1 MNPEAKIYQ
10 EQINNKAN
18 SFLSALDDFKK
29 YYVYYN
35 KNPEVQEY
43 NKNFTDS
50 KEQLQTLSSDVFEI
64 TNTIQRKIEEK
75 NRAMSGIEMK
85 LQRQKVLSQEQEKTI
100 NNLKSVQAGSTVMI
114 NDSKTDYIFNYYK
127 NLEIF
132 IGILILLGLLV
143 SYKAS
148 IAILVI
154 FIIYKLNVFQ
164 QFMKILVKIFQ

>member
-85 LQRQKVLSQEQEKTI
+85 LKRQKVISQEQEKAV
-100 NNLKSVQAGSTVMI
+100 NNLKSVQAGSSVMI
-114 NDSKTDYIFNYYK
+114 DDSKTDYIFNYYK
-127 NLEIF
+127 NIEIF

-143 SYKAS
+143 SPKAS
-148 IAILVI
+148 VAILVI

-164 QFMKILVKIFQ
+164 QFMKILAKIIQ

>member
-10 EQINNKAN
+10 EQINNKAT

-50 KEQLQTLSSDVFEI
+50 KEQLQTLSSDIFQI

-75 NRAMSGIEMK
+75 TRTMSGIEMK
-85 LQRQKVLSQEQEKTI
+85 LQRQKALAQEQEKTI
-100 NNLKSVQAGSTVMI
+100 NNLKSVQAGSSVMI
-114 NDSKTDYIFNYYK
+114 DDSKTDYIFNYYK

-143 SYKAS
+143 SYKVS
-148 IAILVI
+148 VAILVI

-164 QFMKILVKIFQ
+164 QLMKILVKIFQ

>member
-1 MNPEAKIYQ
+1 
-10 EQINNKAN
+10 
-18 SFLSALDDFKK
+18 
-29 YYVYYN
+29 
-35 KNPEVQEY
+35 
-43 NKNFTDS
+43 
-50 KEQLQTLSSDVFEI
+50 
-64 TNTIQRKIEEK
+64 
-75 NRAMSGIEMK
+75 MSGIEMK
-85 LQRQKVLSQEQEKTI
+85 LQRQKVLSQEQEKII

-164 QFMKILVKIFQ
+164 QFMKILLKIFQ

>member
-85 LQRQKVLSQEQEKTI
+85 LKRQKVISQEQEKAV
-100 NNLKSVQAGSTVMI
+100 NNLKSVQAGSSVMI
-114 NDSKTDYIFNYYK
+114 DDSKTDYIFNYYK
-127 NLEIF
+127 NIEIF

-143 SYKAS
+143 SPKAS
-148 IAILVI
+148 VAILVI
-154 FIIYKLNVFQ
+154 FIIYKLNVIQ
-164 QFMKILVKIFQ
+164 QFMKILGKIFQ

>member
-85 LQRQKVLSQEQEKTI
+85 LKRQKVISQEQEKAV
-100 NNLKSVQAGSTVMI
+100 NNLKSVQVGSSVMI
-114 NDSKTDYIFNYYK
+114 DDSKTDYIFNYYK
-127 NLEIF
+127 NLEILEALF
-132 IGILILLGLLV
+132 YLMQYHMVNNQKPFLIC
-143 SYKAS
+143 S
-148 IAILVI
+148 
-154 FIIYKLNVFQ
+154 
-164 QFMKILVKIFQ
+164 

>member
-85 LQRQKVLSQEQEKTI
+85 LQRQKVLSQEQEKAV
-100 NNLKSVQAGSTVMI
+100 NNLKSVQAGSSVMI
-114 NDSKTDYIFNYYK
+114 DDSKTDYIFNYYK
-127 NLEIF
+127 NIEIF

-143 SYKAS
+143 SPKAS
-148 IAILVI
+148 VAILVI
-154 FIIYKLNVFQ
+154 FIIYKLNVID
-164 QFMKILVKIFQ
+164 QFMKILAKIFQ

>member
-10 EQINNKAN
+10 EQINNKAT

-35 KNPEVQEY
+35 KNPEVQEF
-43 NKNFTDS
+43 NKNFTES
-50 KEQLQTLSSDVFEI
+50 KEQLQTLSSDVFQI
-64 TNTIQRKIEEK
+64 TNEIQRKIEEK
-75 NRAMSGIEMK
+75 SRAMSGIEMK
-85 LQRQKVLSQEQEKTI
+85 LQRQKALSQTEEKTL
-100 NNLKSVQAGSTVMI
+100 NNLKSVQAGSSVMI
-114 NDSKTDYIFNYYK
+114 DDSKTDYIFNYYK

-143 SYKAS
+143 SPKLS
-148 IAILVI
+148 GGILVI

-164 QFMKILVKIFQ
+164 QLMKILVKIFQ

>member
-10 EQINNKAN
+10 EQINNKAT

-50 KEQLQTLSSDVFEI
+50 KEQLQTLSSDVFQI

-75 NRAMSGIEMK
+75 SRSMSGIEMK
-85 LQRQKVLSQEQEKTI
+85 LQRQKALAQEQEKTI
-100 NNLKSVQAGSTVMI
+100 NNLKSVQAGSSVMI
-114 NDSKTDYIFNYYK
+114 DDSKTDYIFNYYK

-143 SYKAS
+143 SYKVS
-148 IAILVI
+148 VAIFVI

-164 QFMKILVKIFQ
+164 QLMKILVKIFQ

>member
-10 EQINNKAN
+10 EQINNKAT

-50 KEQLQTLSSDVFEI
+50 KEQLQTLSSDIFQI

-75 NRAMSGIEMK
+75 SKSMSGIEMK
-85 LQRQKVLSQEQEKTI
+85 LQRQKALSQEQEKTI
-100 NNLKSVQAGSTVMI
+100 NNLKSVQAGSSVMI
-114 NDSKTDYIFNYYK
+114 DDSKTDYIFNYYK

-143 SYKAS
+143 SYKVS
-148 IAILVI
+148 VAILVI

-164 QFMKILVKIFQ
+164 QLMKILVKIFQ

>member
-10 EQINNKAN
+10 EQINNKAT

-64 TNTIQRKIEEK
+64 TNTLQRKIEE
-75 NRAMSGIEMK
+75 NSRTMSGIEMK
-85 LQRQKVLSQEQEKTI
+85 LQRQKALAQEQEKTI
-100 NNLKSVQAGSTVMI
+100 NNLKSVQAGSSVMI
-114 NDSKTDYIFNYYK
+114 DDSKTDYIFNYYK

-143 SYKAS
+143 SPKAS

>member
-10 EQINNKAN
+10 EQINNKAT

-50 KEQLQTLSSDVFEI
+50 KEQIQTISSDVFQI

-75 NRAMSGIEMK
+75 TRAMSGIEMK
-85 LQRQKVLSQEQEKTI
+85 LQRQKVLLQEQEKSI
-100 NNLKSVQAGSTVMI
+100 NNLKSVQAGSSVMI
-114 NDSKTDYIFNYYK
+114 DDSKTDYIFNYYK

-143 SYKAS
+143 SPKAS

>member
-85 LQRQKVLSQEQEKTI
+85 LQRQKVLSQEQEKII

>member
-85 LQRQKVLSQEQEKTI
+85 LKRQKVLSQEQEKI
-100 NNLKSVQAGSTVMI
+100 VNNLKSVQSGSSVMI
-114 NDSKTDYIFNYYK
+114 DDSKKDYIFNYYK

-143 SYKAS
+143 SPKGA

>member
-1 MNPEAKIYQ
+1 MNPAAKIYQ

-85 LQRQKVLSQEQEKTI
+85 LQRQKVLSQEQEKII

>member
-85 LQRQKVLSQEQEKTI
+85 LKRQKVISQEQEKAV
-100 NNLKSVQAGSTVMI
+100 NNLKSVQAGSSVMI
-114 NDSKTDYIFNYYK
+114 DDSKTDYIFNYYK
-127 NLEIF
+127 NIEIF

-143 SYKAS
+143 SPKAS
-148 IAILVI
+148 VAILVI

-164 QFMKILVKIFQ
+164 QFMKILAKIFQ

>member
-64 TNTIQRKIEEK
+64 TNTIHRKIEEK

-85 LQRQKVLSQEQEKTI
+85 LKRQKVISQEQEKAV
-100 NNLKSVQAGSTVMI
+100 NNLKSVQVGSSVMI
-114 NDSKTDYIFNYYK
+114 DDSKTDYIFNYYK

-143 SYKAS
+143 SPKAS
-148 IAILVI
+148 VAILVI
-154 FIIYKLNVFQ
+154 FIIYKLNVIQ
-164 QFMKILVKIFQ
+164 QFMKILGKIFQ

>member
-85 LQRQKVLSQEQEKTI
+85 LKRQKVISQEQEKAV
-100 NNLKSVQAGSTVMI
+100 NNLKSVQVVSSVMI
-114 NDSKTDYIFNYYK
+114 DDSKTDYIFNYYK

-143 SYKAS
+143 SPKAS
-148 IAILVI
+148 VAILVI
-154 FIIYKLNVFQ
+154 FIIYKLNVIQ
-164 QFMKILVKIFQ
+164 QFMKILGKIFQ

>member
-85 LQRQKVLSQEQEKTI
+85 LKRQKVISQEQEKAV
-100 NNLKSVQAGSTVMI
+100 NNLKSVQVGSSVMI
-114 NDSKTDYIFNYYK
+114 DDSKTDYIFNYYK

-143 SYKAS
+143 SPKAS
-148 IAILVI
+148 VAILVI
-154 FIIYKLNVFQ
+154 FIIYKLNVIQ
-164 QFMKILVKIFQ
+164 QFMKILGKIFQ

>member
-75 NRAMSGIEMK
+75 TRAMSGIEMK
-85 LQRQKVLSQEQEKTI
+85 LQRQKTLAQEQEKSI
-100 NNLKSVQAGSTVMI
+100 NNLKSVQAGSSVMI
-114 NDSKTDYIFNYYK
+114 DDSKTDYIFNYYK

-143 SYKAS
+143 SYKVS
-148 IAILVI
+148 VAILVI

>member
-10 EQINNKAN
+10 EQINNKAT

-50 KEQLQTLSSDVFEI
+50 KEQIQTLSSDVFKI

-75 NRAMSGIEMK
+75 TRAMSGIEMK
-85 LQRQKVLSQEQEKTI
+85 LQRQKTLAQEQEKSI
-100 NNLKSVQAGSTVMI
+100 NNLKSVQAGSSVMI
-114 NDSKTDYIFNYYK
+114 DDSKTDYIFNYYK

-143 SYKAS
+143 SYKVS
-148 IAILVI
+148 VAILVI

>member
-10 EQINNKAN
+10 EQINNKAT

-85 LQRQKVLSQEQEKTI
+85 LQRQKVLSQEQEKII

>member
-10 EQINNKAN
+10 EQINNKAT

-50 KEQLQTLSSDVFEI
+50 KEQLQTLSSDVFQI

-75 NRAMSGIEMK
+75 SRAMSGIEMK
-85 LQRQKVLSQEQEKTI
+85 LQRQKALSQEQEKTV
-100 NNLKSVQAGSTVMI
+100 NNLKSVQAGSSVMI
-114 NDSKTDYIFNYYK
+114 DDSKTDYIFNYYK

-143 SYKAS
+143 SPKLAG
-148 IAILVI
+148 AIFVI
-154 FIIYKLNVFQ
+154 FIVYKLNVLQ

>member
-10 EQINNKAN
+10 EQINNKAT

-50 KEQLQTLSSDVFEI
+50 KEQLQTLSSDVFQI

-75 NRAMSGIEMK
+75 SRAISGIEMK
-85 LQRQKVLSQEQEKTI
+85 LQRQKVLSKEQEKTV
-100 NNLKSVQAGSTVMI
+100 NNLKSIQAGSSVMI
-114 NDSKTDYIFNYYK
+114 DDSKTDYIFNYYK

-132 IGILILLGLLV
+132 VGILILLGLLV
-143 SYKAS
+143 SSKLA

-154 FIIYKLNVFQ
+154 FIVYKLNVFQ
-164 QFMKILVKIFQ
+164 QLMKILVKIFQ